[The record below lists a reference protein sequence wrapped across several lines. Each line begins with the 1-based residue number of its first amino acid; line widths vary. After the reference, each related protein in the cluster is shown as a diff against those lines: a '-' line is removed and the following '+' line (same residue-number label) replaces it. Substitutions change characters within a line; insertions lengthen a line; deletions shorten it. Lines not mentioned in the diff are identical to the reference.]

1 MAAPAVRYEQLLLIL
16 DLPGLLQ
23 CPLKKDGE
31 NTAHRAPKK
40 MFSFLKT
47 VALHQRS
54 KQSCL

>member
-1 MAAPAVRYEQLLLIL
+1 MAAPAVCYEQLLLIL

-40 MFSFLKT
+40 N
-47 VALHQRS
+47 V
-54 KQSCL
+54 